1 MAYIRI
7 KIQDVPNVYKK
18 VILLIVNFLGII
30 KTGKIE
36 KDINID
42 KTTKSIYITEYR
54 IGTKL

>member
-30 KTGKIE
+30 KIGKIE

>member
-42 KTTKSIYITEYR
+42 KTTKSMYITEYR